1 MTDTEGY
8 GVDTQANA
16 SIDLSPINIGGDNI
30 INSDESSGSVTLSG
44 TVGGD
49 VKVGDTVT
57 LTLDGNTIATATV
70 VDLGNGV
77 LGFSTTVNASVLV
90 GANANSIIA
99 SVTATDSAGNSI
111 TVTDTEGY
119 GVDTQANASIT
130 VDNITSDDIL
140 NAQEAAGDVTVSG
153 TVGGDAAIGDTV
165 TMVINGTTYT
175 TTVIALVGGGLGF
188 SLPVAGSDLA
198 LDTTFTATVS
208 GTDDAG
214 NPFTADTVST
224 HTVIQVS
231 GGSNVELTVDDANTL
246 GNLTDSDSANLSFTA
261 GAHDVTA
268 FAFTNLGNI
277 TVDGLDGNLTWAL
290 DSSGNLIG
298 SIGNTAVIQ
307 LSLTGNT
314 ISAGTTGS
322 VGVSVTLLD
331 NLSHNI
337 NVNALTVNGITV
349 IATDTSGATATG
361 AASVKVIDD
370 GVDVNPLN
378 LLGQNA
384 VGIYNGVINVDGAD
398 QNFTASLSSNISG
411 SGTFSDSDITAGG
424 LTVFYYVDP
433 SNPSILIAYSDTTGT
448 PSAYDPSNSGQSL
461 IFTLTIDPNSDSY
474 QLNLVRPIDQVE
486 TVTVANM
493 SGGKGGNTP
502 AVYVTFDGT
511 NYIINNHINDVN
523 PAHEMVFTLTSSA
536 GNISSTVNGNTNGF
550 GVQNAFVDQGEVM
563 TIDYANDVASASI
576 QFNGATYIHFTAYD
590 ANGNV
595 LGQGDITS
603 GQVISNL
610 GEISYIEITTS
621 ALSTPSHDNFTF
633 AGTTTQTIVSSTVDV
648 DLDFNVL
655 VTDSDG
661 DSANGSIHIDLDAP
675 SAVTSLTTN
684 VVASLNEATL
694 ISNAADNDVQVMQ
707 FKAGASDI
715 KYFNFADIS
724 QIQVEGIRQPMDWRV
739 ENGALIGSMNGRGD
753 VLKLTLDWSAIK
765 AGETGNVIVDAELL
779 ANLPHNIDVNS
790 LSITGI
796 KVIATDAGGHTAITT
811 VSVNVA
817 EYTDIKDDSKMIN
830 EDTVAK
836 GNVLSNDID
845 PDNNLLI
852 TSISVDGSTYP
863 TGVNVALNA
872 GVLVIDSNG
881 NYTFT
886 PTTNWS
892 GDVPQITYTTNTG
905 ETATLEI
912 SVTAVADAPGITVSK
927 GQLTWINASADN
939 TLNSTHTI
947 GSNDFGITI
956 EATKSGRT
964 ATADNDQNH
973 YLQGVSNDSNM
984 LTGKGGDDILV
995 GGSFGDSL
1003 HGGNGNDV
1011 FVGGGL
1017 NDSIYGDS
1025 GVDTA
1030 IYSGNFADYVITNH
1044 TDHSV
1049 TPYILINDKRNIDAS
1064 AVNVNKLDAG
1074 DHLYQV
1080 ERLVFADGVY
1090 IINDKGQITQLQIKQ
1105 IPLSIDVD
1113 LVDTDGS
1120 ETLTDV
1126 TISGIPSGVYLTAGT
1141 LNADGSWTVSISD
1154 LPNIKLQVA
1163 EDYKGDQEFTLT
1175 ILASSVESSNSD
1187 IATSQATLDIS
1198 LRDYVYDNGTD
1209 GDNTITGTDNNDVI
1223 VSDTTGIQIVQ
1234 GENYNIAFIL
1244 DSSGSMG
1251 TSNINAAKT
1260 QLLQVFDTL
1269 KLSVGSATS
1278 GTVNILLV
1286 DFDSGTQVN
1295 VAVNLA
1301 DANAISVL
1309 TAALN
1314 TIQNGGNTNYEA
1326 AFETVTNWFQNGSAA
1341 SNSGNNLTY
1350 FITDGEPNT
1359 YNTDAQL
1366 NTVWA
1371 YNAWGSSNDKMLSDL
1386 IGNYTKGQALIHDG
1400 KVIIDEYGNTYYW
1413 YRDNGSWKNYQTG
1426 SLRVDA
1432 NGNYYLAEITGG
1444 NEATAQAK
1452 AAFQVLN
1459 TLSEVEAIGIGSG
1472 ISLNKLTP
1480 YDSDGN
1486 VATNIN
1492 ANNLASVILGSELS
1506 LIQGDDSVN
1515 SGAGDDIIF
1524 GDLVQFDGIVGQ
1536 GYAALQKFVA
1546 QQTGENAADVSIQ
1559 DVHEYITANTGLF
1572 DTSRVNDGD
1581 DILAGN
1587 EGNDILF
1594 GQGGNDELHGGSG
1607 KDMLIGGT
1615 GNDSLDGGSDNDMLI
1630 GGLGNDTLIGGL
1642 GDDTFVWS
1650 KGNTGTDTI
1659 MDFEIGSNRLHISD
1673 LLQNEQNGN
1682 LDDFLHFSFNNGNTT
1697 ISIDVDK
1704 DGKVDQTIV
1713 LDGVDLSTKY
1723 GSTTDG
1729 VIINGLLHD
1738 GALIVDTATA
1748 SSTTSA
1754 VTTYVEPLE
1763 PLYGNSIP

>member
-1 MTDTEGY
+1 ANQSLTDTFTVLNAD
-8 GVDTQANA
+8 GVT
-16 SIDLSPINIGGDNI
+16 
-30 INSDESSGSVTLSG
+30 
-44 TVGGD
+44 
-49 VKVGDTVT
+49 
-57 LTLDGNTIATATV
+57 
-70 VDLGNGV
+70 
-77 LGFSTTVNASVLV
+77 STTV
-90 GANANSIIA
+90 
-99 SVTATDSAGNSI
+99 TI
-111 TVTDTEGY
+111 T
-119 GVDTQANASIT
+119 
-130 VDNITSDDIL
+130 
-140 NAQEAAGDVTVSG
+140 
-153 TVGGDAAIGDTV
+153 
-165 TMVINGTTYT
+165 INGT
-175 TTVIALVGGGLGF
+175 
-188 SLPVAGSDLA
+188 
-198 LDTTFTATVS
+198 
-208 GTDDAG
+208 DD
-214 NPFTADTVST
+214 
-224 HTVIQVS
+224 VS
-231 GGSNVELTVDDANTL
+231 GGSNVELMVDDANTL

-261 GAHDVTA
+261 GAHDVSS

-277 TVDGLDGNLTWAL
+277 TVEGLNGNLIWTL
-290 DSSGNLIG
+290 DSSGQLIG
-298 SIGNTAVIQ
+298 SIGSTAVIQ

-314 ISAGTTGS
+314 ISAGTTGL

-337 NVNALTVNGITV
+337 NVNTLTINGITV

-361 AASVKVIDD
+361 SAAVKVIDD

-378 LLGQNA
+378 LVGQNA

-398 QNFTASLSSNISG
+398 QNFTANLSSNISG
-411 SGTFSDSDITAGG
+411 SGTFSDSGITAGG

-433 SNPSILIAYSDTTGT
+433 SNPSILIAYSDTTGS

-461 IFTLTIDPNSDSY
+461 IFTLTINPNSDSY
-474 QLNLVRPIDQVE
+474 QLDLVRPIDQVE
-486 TVTVANM
+486 TITVANM
-493 SGGKGGNTP
+493 TGGKGGNTP

-511 NYIINNHINDVN
+511 NYIINNDIKDVN
-523 PAHEMVFTLTSSA
+523 SAHEMIFTLTSSA

-550 GVQNAFVDQGEVM
+550 GVQNAFVDQGETM
-563 TIDYANDVASASI
+563 TIDYANDVASAAI
-576 QFNGATYIHFTAYD
+576 QFSGATYIHFTAYD

-610 GEISYIEITTS
+610 GEISYIVLTTS
-621 ALSTPSHDNFTF
+621 AIFDPVNEDAHERFTF
-633 AGTTTQTIVSSTVDV
+633 AGTSAQTIVSSTVDV

-661 DSANGSIHIDLDAP
+661 DSANGSIHINLDAP

-694 ISNAADNDVQVMQ
+694 ISDAPDNDVQVMQ

-715 KYFNFADIS
+715 NNFNFADIS
-724 QIQVEGIRQPMDWRV
+724 QIKVEGIRQPMDWRV
-739 ENGALIGSMNGRGD
+739 ENGVLIGSMNGRGD

-765 AGETGNVIVDAELL
+765 AGELGNVIVDAELL

-817 EYTDIKDDSKMIN
+817 EYTDIKNDSALIN

-852 TSISVDGSTYP
+852 TSINVDGTAYEPGESVT
-863 TGVNVALNA
+863 LNA
-872 GVLVIDSNG
+872 GMLVVDSNG

-886 PTTNWS
+886 PTSNWS
-892 GDVPQITYTTNTG
+892 GAVPQITYTTNTG
-905 ETATLEI
+905 ETATLDI
-912 SVTAVADAPGITVSK
+912 SVTAVADAPAITVSK
-927 GQLTWINASADN
+927 GQLTWVNASADN

-947 GSNDFGITI
+947 GSKDFGITI
-956 EATKSGRT
+956 EATKSGPT
-964 ATADNDQNH
+964 ATADNDKNH
-973 YLQGVSNDSNM
+973 YLQGVSNNANM

-995 GGSFGDSL
+995 GGNINDSL
-1003 HGGNGNDV
+1003 HGGDGNDV
-1011 FVGGGL
+1011 FVGGAL
-1017 NDSIYGDS
+1017 NDSIYG
-1025 GVDTA
+1025 GAGTDTA
-1030 IYSGNFADYVITNH
+1030 IYSGNFADYIITNH

-1064 AVNVNKLDAG
+1064 SINVNELDAG
-1074 DHLYQV
+1074 DHLYEI

-1090 IINDKGQITQLQIKQ
+1090 IINDKGQITQLKTKQ

-1120 ETLTDV
+1120 ETLTDI
-1126 TISGIPSGVYLTAGT
+1126 TITGIPSGVYLTAGT
-1141 LNADGSWTVSISD
+1141 LNANGSWTVKIAE
-1154 LPNIKLQVA
+1154 LANLKLQVT
-1163 EDYKGDQEFTLT
+1163 EEYNGSPEFTLT
-1175 ILASSVESSNSD
+1175 ISASSVESSNSD
-1187 IATSQATLDIS
+1187 IATSQTTLDIS

-1251 TSNINAAKT
+1251 TNTINTAIL
-1260 QLLQVFDTL
+1260 QLQQVFNTL
-1269 KLSVGSATS
+1269 KLSVGYATS

-1286 DFDSGTQVN
+1286 DFDHGTKVN

-1326 AFETVTNWFQNGSAA
+1326 AFETVTNWFQHGSAA
-1341 SNSGNNLTY
+1341 SNNGHNLTY

-1371 YNAWGSSNDKMLSDL
+1371 YDASGSNNDKMLSDL

-1400 KVIIDEYGNTYYW
+1400 KVIIDAYGNTYYW
-1413 YRDNGSWKNYQTG
+1413 YRENGSWKSYQTG

-1432 NGNYYLAEITGG
+1432 SGKYYLAQITDTT
-1444 NEATAQAK
+1444 NSEAAAQAK
-1452 AAFQVLN
+1452 AAFQVLS

-1472 ISLNKLTP
+1472 INLNKLTP

-1486 VATNIN
+1486 VSTNIN
-1492 ANNLASVILGSELS
+1492 ASNLASLILGSELS
-1506 LIQGDDSVN
+1506 LIQGDDTVN
-1515 SGAGDDIIF
+1515 SGTGNDIIF
-1524 GDLVQFDGIVGQ
+1524 GDLVQFDGIAGQ
-1536 GYAALQKFVA
+1536 GYAALQMFVA

-1572 DTSRVNDGD
+1572 DTSRANDGD

-1594 GQGGNDELHGGSG
+1594 GQGGNDQLHGGSG
-1607 KDMLIGGT
+1607 KDMLLGGA
-1615 GNDSLDGGSDNDMLI
+1615 GNDSLDGGSGNDVLI

-1650 KGNTGTDTI
+1650 KGDTGTDTI
-1659 MDFEIGSNRLHISD
+1659 MDFNVGNNKLQISD
-1673 LLQNEQNGN
+1673 LLQNEQSGN

-1697 ISIDVDK
+1697 ISIDADK
-1704 DGKVDQTIV
+1704 DGKIDQTIV
-1713 LDGVDLSTKY
+1713 LDGVDLSSKY
-1723 GSTTDG
+1723 GSTDG
-1729 VIINGLLHD
+1729 VIINGLLND
-1738 GALIVDTATA
+1738 GALIVDSATA

-1754 VTTYVEPLE
+1754 VSTYTDPLE
-1763 PLYGNSIP
+1763 PLHGNMIP